1 MNQEILKDI
10 SYGMYIVTAKLDRN
24 VGCVINTLSQI
35 TSENPLISISLNK
48 NNYTNEVI
56 KKTGKFAI
64 SILSE
69 KTNPQV
75 IGTFGYKSS
84 KDINKFA
91 EVEYEKVDNL
101 HVIKEESCGYLI
113 CEVTNIID
121 CETHDIFVARVI
133 GSNKFNDNIPMT
145 YKYYRDVI
153 KGKSPEKAPTYI
165 KEEIKPSKN
174 IYVCEIC
181 GYEYETE
188 GELPY
193 DFVCPLCGATKDKF
207 YKKQ

>member
-1 MNQEILKDI
+1 MNLEILKDL
-10 SYGMYIVTAKLDRN
+10 SYGMYIVTAKLDKN
-24 VGCVINTLSQI
+24 VGCVINTLCQI

-48 NNYTNEVI
+48 NNYTNEII
-56 KKTGKFAI
+56 KKTGKFAV

-69 KTNPQV
+69 KTDPKV

-91 EVEYEKVDNL
+91 EVEYEKIDNL

-113 CEVTNIID
+113 CEVTN
-121 CETHDIFVARVI
+121 
-133 GSNKFNDNIPMT
+133 FNDNIPMT
-145 YKYYRDVI
+145 YKYYHEVI
-153 KGKSPEKAPTYI
+153 KGKSPENAPTYI
-165 KEEIKPSKN
+165 KEETKPSKN

-188 GELPY
+188 GELPN
-193 DFVCPLCGATKDKF
+193 DFVCPLCGASKDKF
-207 YKKQ
+207 YKK

>member
-1 MNQEILKDI
+1 MNLEILKDI
-10 SYGMYIVTAKLDRN
+10 SYGMYIVTAKLDKN
-24 VGCVINTLSQI
+24 VGCVINTLCQI

-48 NNYTNEVI
+48 NNYTNEII
-56 KKTGKFAI
+56 KKTGKFAV

-69 KTNPQV
+69 KTDPKV

-91 EVEYEKVDNL
+91 EVEYEKIDNL

-113 CEVTNIID
+113 CEVTNIVN
-121 CETHDIFVARVI
+121 CETHDIFIARI
-133 GSNKFNDNIPMT
+133 IEANKLNNNIPMT
-145 YKYYRDVI
+145 YKYYREVI
-153 KGKSPEKAPTYI
+153 KGKSPENAPTYI

-181 GYEYETE
+181 GYEYEIE
-188 GELPY
+188 GELPN

>member
-1 MNQEILKDI
+1 MNLEILKDL
-10 SYGMYIVTAKLDRN
+10 SYGMYIVTAKLDKN
-24 VGCVINTLSQI
+24 VGCVINTLCQI

-48 NNYTNEVI
+48 NNYTNEII
-56 KKTGKFAI
+56 KKTGKFAV

-69 KTNPQV
+69 KTNPKV

-91 EVEYEKVDNL
+91 EVEYEKIDNL

-121 CETHDIFVARVI
+121 CETHDIFIARI
-133 GSNKFNDNIPMT
+133 IKSNKFNDNIPMT
-145 YKYYRDVI
+145 YKYYREVI
-153 KGKSPEKAPTYI
+153 KGKSPENAPTYI
-165 KEEIKPSKN
+165 KEETKPSKN

-188 GELPY
+188 GELPN

>member
-1 MNQEILKDI
+1 MNSEILKDL
-10 SYGMYIVTAKLDRN
+10 SYGMYIVTAKLDKN
-24 VGCVINTLSQI
+24 VGCVINTLCQI

-48 NNYTNEVI
+48 NNYTNEII
-56 KKTGKFAI
+56 KKTGKFAV

-69 KTNPQV
+69 KTSFKV

-91 EVEYEKVDNL
+91 EVEYEKIDNL

-113 CEVTNIID
+113 CEVTNIIN
-121 CETHDIFVARVI
+121 CETHDIFIARI
-133 GSNKFNDNIPMT
+133 IEANKLNNNIPMT
-145 YKYYRDVI
+145 YKYYHEVI
-153 KGKSPEKAPTYI
+153 KGKSPENAPTYI
-165 KEEIKPSKN
+165 KEETKPSKN

-188 GELPY
+188 GELPNY
-193 DFVCPLCGATKDKF
+193 FVCPLCGASKDKF
-207 YKKQ
+207 YKK